1 MKLSS
6 LGLTVLGVAGLS
18 ALTACKKEEAVP
30 TQALAAPVVTAAPL
44 PADTPLPP
52 EETAPAP
59 KGGGTVHGV
68 ISFKGKPPAA
78 VPIAPGSD
86 PHCDGMNLVE
96 QPILVKD
103 GKLANVLVRIQGNV
117 PGQPTTPQ
125 SPMVVVDQ
133 NRCTYLPRVQGA
145 VVGQPLVLMNSD
157 GTLHNVRGMAGNKQL
172 FNVMQHP
179 LKTKEARPPEDA
191 GLIHFRC
198 DIHPWMTA
206 WVVMSPHPY
215 FATTSED
222 GAFRL
227 EGVPPGTYTLE
238 AWHETLGT
246 KTARVTV
253 KEGQEAEVSFE
264 FIAARDR

>member
-6 LGLTVLGVAGLS
+6 LGLTVLGVTGLS
-18 ALTACKKEEAVP
+18 ALTACKKEEAAP
-30 TQALAAPVVTAAPL
+30 TQAPAPAAPVVTAAPL

-52 EETAPAP
+52 EETAPAAP
-59 KGGGTVHGV
+59 KGGGTVRGV
-68 ISFKGKPPAA
+68 IAFKGKPPTA
-78 VPIAPGSD
+78 VPITPGSD
-86 PHCDGMNLVE
+86 PNCDGMNLVE

-117 PGQPTTPQ
+117 PGQPTTPP
-125 SPMVVVDQ
+125 SSMVVVDQ

-145 VVGQPLVLMNSD
+145 VVGQPIVLMNSD
-157 GTLHNVRGMAGNKQL
+157 STLHNVRGMAGSKQL

-179 LKTKEARPPEDA
+179 LKTKEAQPPSDA
-191 GLIHFRC
+191 EFIRLKC

-215 FATTSED
+215 FATSSED

-227 EGVPPGTYTLE
+227 
-238 AWHETLGT
+238 
-246 KTARVTV
+246 
-253 KEGQEAEVSFE
+253 
-264 FIAARDR
+264 